1 MFLVIARRR
10 QLRERNLRVRH
21 VFGRLGVS
29 CELVVS
35 EELALL
41 RTGRPSPVYYG
52 GERGRHG
59 VRPVGDGQGH
69 ARATWLT
76 ESPGEGTEDGREG
89 VEVASTSTQEAARRD
104 AGSAEGV
111 G

>member
-69 ARATWLT
+69 ARAAWLT
-76 ESPGEGTEDGREG
+76 EKGTKRAVEG
-89 VEVASTSTQEAARRD
+89 VEVASTSTSEPARRD